1 MEITAEGVLKL
12 IRGAELGR
20 RNWRSAEANMSQVM
34 KRVATIGVAV
44 MVLVAALLF
53 ARPRTIDAQCLAQPE
68 DGSWTNTD
76 PATRSL
82 TRVVLRFTC
91 QDQVLNGQLYP
102 PGPPWHVHLW
112 GKCYPTDC
120 DWGETGATRLSTGHI
135 YGTYDQGF
143 AKRYVYARMSQ
154 YRPGQLWVYVWT
166 DFTDP
171 NRQDYGVHNWFRK

>member
-1 MEITAEGVLKL
+1 MGDSIDA
-12 IRGAELGR
+12 AEL
-20 RNWRSAEANMSQVM
+20 WRKNVHSTEAKMSQVM

-53 ARPRTIDAQCLAQPE
+53 ARPRTVDAQCLAQPE

-82 TRVVLRFTC
+82 TRAVLRFTC

-102 PGPPWHVHLW
+102 PGPPWHIHLW
-112 GKCYPTDC
+112 GKCHPTDC

-154 YRPGQLWVYVWT
+154 YRPGQLWVYTWT